1 MISDYLEKKHPS
13 DGYKTPLKYN
23 EVRDTTIFFKCIN
36 VCSCGEEWEDRYA
49 RYQED
54 CYPYIAKS
62 CKECSIKQSGDNK
75 RLEQKVKKEKMV
87 KAFEDSLP
95 TRYRGNLEK
104 PKNISLVEAYCSIL
118 WGGFGTGKTWEAYSV
133 IKELVLSG
141 TVKTYDLKTEIGIM
155 IDLKDNFDNMSS
167 KIKKYQNVDILVVDE
182 IGKNNMSDFNKAM
195 LFEILNYRY
204 DWMKKT
210 ILICNAKV
218 KEEIRELLPT
228 SIIDRYRENTIEMSG
243 QSRRYRLSGNKSN

>member
-1 MISDYLEKKHPS
+1 LTSDYLEMKYPNK
-13 DGYKTPLKYN
+13 GYKKPLRFS
-23 EVRDTTIFFKCIN
+23 EITEIVELFKCTN
-36 VCSCGEEWEDRYA
+36 VCRCGAEWEDRYA
-49 RYQED
+49 DYQEG
-54 CYPYIAKS
+54 CYPYMAKL
-62 CKECSIKQSGDNK
+62 CKECSVKQSGDNK
-75 RLEQKVKKEKMV
+75 KLEQEAKAEKRA

-95 TRYRGNLEK
+95 TRYSGNLEK
-104 PKNISLVEAYCSIL
+104 PKNISLVEANCSIL

-167 KIKKYQNVDILVVDE
+167 KIKRYQNVDILVVDE
-182 IGKNNMSDFNKAM
+182 IGKNNVSDFNKSM

-210 ILICNAKV
+210 ILICNADSKDTV
-218 KEEIRELLPT
+218 RSLLPDA
-228 SIIDRYRENTIEMSG
+228 ILDRYRENTIEMG
-243 QSRRYRLSGNKSN
+243 GKSRRYR